1 MTTTYLED
9 YVSTLYKK
17 TGILTPDDID
27 IKKISLKLNILLTF
41 TELESFMTNIF
52 QLTCINIDSRL
63 SEYEQREA
71 YFHELCHA
79 LRHVGNQMNL
89 PKSFLDYQE
98 WDAQRFTLYASMPY
112 HMVKTR
118 HWDNPS
124 ALQRVFKVPY
134 HLCEKRFNQ
143 LANRY
148 HNLSIG

>member
-1 MTTTYLED
+1 MHTTFLED
-9 YVSTLYKK
+9 YVSTLYQNI
-17 TGILTPDDID
+17 GIFTPEDIN
-27 IKKISLKLNILLTF
+27 IKKIARRFNILLTF
-41 TELESFMTNIF
+41 SEIDSFMTNIGPV
-52 QLTCINIDSRL
+52 TCINIDSRL
-63 SEYEQREA
+63 NEIEQREA
-71 YFHELCHA
+71 FFHELCHS
-79 LRHVGNQMNL
+79 LRHVGNQTKL

-118 HWDNPS
+118 QWDNPS